1 MLRFSSTG
9 LNELHHLTQQ
19 VKSFILEEDYILL
32 SSITNSIRA
41 DGSIDEVDY
50 THLVSLV
57 ESYTKEG
64 NLGIPPHTIVDPSDG
79 GAIHVLTQENE
90 EIAYISLLNLRLF
103 LLSYSGIDNPSLQAE
118 QTPGLSLEY

>member
-50 THLVSLV
+50 TRLVSLV
-57 ESYTKEG
+57 ENYTKEG
-64 NLGIPPHTIVDPSDG
+64 NLAIQPHTIVDPSDG
-79 GAIHVLTQENE
+79 SAIHVLTQENE